1 MSIHNNLHNKS
12 KLHKVFIYTF
22 SVLLSLTLFWSPNSN
37 NNLGRCQKFHFTWTT
52 RSIADHKY
60 FNTSN
65 FVQRSS
71 TSEQSFKVVTLSSP
85 TLLTVAT
92 REVEVNFWNGLVEQ
106 KKQYSKA
113 LKLQSISVE
122 KTAYD
127 NGDTLV
133 CLPY

>member
-1 MSIHNNLHNKS
+1 M
-12 KLHKVFIYTF
+12 
-22 SVLLSLTLFWSPNSN
+22 
-37 NNLGRCQKFHFTWTT
+37 
-52 RSIADHKY
+52 
-60 FNTSN
+60 
-65 FVQRSS
+65 QRSS